1 MTTESKPTSVQKLIV
16 QARADIK
23 RQELDYDFVLD
34 LVIYEDVLNAL
45 ERLEEQYEDLKQHD
59 ERLAELNFE
68 MAERLDVLEG
78 MKEQLQAA
86 LDREAGMSDAYEDAS
101 ASASGYRADRD
112 RLKEQIESDAYYKLW
127 KDENAKVIEL
137 VEQLE
142 TTREERDL
150 FYDRLK
156 ESREQLTALRATVQ
170 KELDF
175 MDAFPA
181 VEDGSP
187 IALVIE
193 TLRLALAS
201 SPASRQEES

>member
-1 MTTESKPTSVQKLIV
+1 MTTEHKPHRDLDEREIAQDMRSQKW
-16 QARADIK
+16 ADVHDNAS
-23 RQELDYDFVLD
+23 ELD
-34 LVIYEDVLNAL
+34 EDS
-45 ERLEEQYEDLKQHD
+45 KQHQD
-59 ERLAELNFE
+59 HI
-68 MAERLDVLEG
+68 
-78 MKEQLQAA
+78 AA
-86 LDREAGMSDAYEDAS
+86 FREWAS
-101 ASASGYRADRD
+101 APYGKPKSTWEITREQASE
-112 RLKEQIESDAYYKLW
+112 LFEQIESDAYYKLW

-201 SPASRQEES
+201 SPASEPDA

>member
-78 MKEQLQAA
+78 MKEQL
-86 LDREAGMSDAYEDAS
+86 
-101 ASASGYRADRD
+101 
-112 RLKEQIESDAYYKLW
+112 
-127 KDENAKVIEL
+127 
-137 VEQLE
+137 E